1 MEKFRH
7 FRIEIASRGD
17 PILSQKNPPWT
28 MLILPAIASRGA
40 KSSLDRLYF
49 FSRNYVVS
57 NYVVYRRES
66 VLYITF
72 YTFFS
77 EGSNKIRYIVPNN
90 RNQNIKHKGE
100 IRIMLAVHNSE
111 IMIMNI
117 AI

>member
-7 FRIEIASRGD
+7 FPIEIASRGD

-57 NYVVYRRES
+57 NYVVYRREIH
-66 VLYITF
+66 YITI

-77 EGSNKIRYIVPNN
+77 EGSNKIRFIVPNN

-100 IRIMLAVHNSE
+100 IRIKLAVHNSE